1 MTDVDLRAAPKPI
14 PAGRGRWRVWLL
26 NRIFGV
32 PSVSLLSSIVAELTD
47 ARSRRLDQNLNQPA
61 QFTFTLDG
69 ASPEAAMVVE
79 LGTEVMVV
87 RWDERNGADLAMFW
101 GPVTQSEDQL
111 SEDNNVVTFTCHD
124 YVSMLTRRI
133 LTRQVNFQN
142 VDQDDL
148 VANLISWSG
157 RSVTASD
164 GTSLMPGGYLPLLT
178 WRVNPDGTYRSN
190 VSGNPRTRQ
199 YTASTPV
206 WQSIDD
212 LAHVI
217 NGFDYDVLPTSPN
230 GSQAYFR
237 IWYPQ
242 QGVSRNDV
250 AFVYGQ
256 NVSSLTRSVS
266 SSDYANYERV
276 VGNNGSSDP
285 AAAQLFAEYWNSD
298 ATAGGPG
305 LIGLWQDAE
314 SASDVSIQQTLVDQ
328 VHGDVAI
335 KGLIMPSYTLTLRP
349 GAYTWGNPNMGDTVP
364 LIIFAGRL
372 NVNTSVRVVG
382 LSYVIGDDGQEDV
395 QLTVGRP
402 TYTLAQLL
410 ARTGR
415 DVDAL
420 TRR

>member
-1 MTDVDLRAAPKPI
+1 MTDIDLRVAPKPV

-26 NRIFGV
+26 NRIFGA

-69 ASPEAAMVVE
+69 ASPEAALVVE
-79 LGTEVMVV
+79 LGTEVMVA
-87 RWDERNGADLAMFW
+87 RWDEATGVDQPMFW

-111 SEDNNVVTFTCHD
+111 SEDANVVTFTCHD

-133 LTRQVNFQN
+133 LPRETDYTNW
-142 VDQDDL
+142 DQDSLVGDL
-148 VANLISWSG
+148 LTRAGS
-157 RSVTASD
+157 SVIASD
-164 GTSLMPGGYLPLLT
+164 GTVLMPGGYLPLT
-178 WRVNPDGTYRSN
+178 IYRVNPDGTSRGL
-190 VSGNPRTRQ
+190 SGILRTRQ
-199 YTASTPV
+199 YTANSPV
-206 WQSIDD
+206 WQLVDD

-217 NGFDYDVLPTSPN
+217 NGFDYDVAPTGPT
-230 GSQAYFR
+230 GARAYFR
-237 IWYPQ
+237 VWYPQ
-242 QGVSRNDV
+242 QGVTRTDV

-256 NVSSLTRSVS
+256 NVSALTRSVS

-285 AAAQLFAEYWNSD
+285 TAGQLYAEYWNSD

-314 SASDVSIQQTLVDQ
+314 SASDVTIAQTLVDQ
-328 VHGDVAI
+328 AHGDIAL

-382 LSYVIGDDGQEDV
+382 LSYVVGDDGQEDV

-415 DVDAL
+415 DVNAL